1 VLPFRDGI
9 SEAYLAES
17 SLSQGVVMVQ
27 KIDVT
32 IAKLRL
38 LLADVSA
45 KERQYTAVRQQFRG
59 QLRRA
64 IDYSV
69 YGDASLDGTLSLM
82 EEIQQRI
89 VDAEAT
95 LRNLDLVKTRA
106 ERELES
112 LQITKRIEAAKREL
126 QKLLDQQA
134 ALERDG
140 TLAIDDQRQDEE
152 LTLQIR
158 QLRQQINEA
167 SEQAAR
173 TLGRR

>member
-1 VLPFRDGI
+1 
-9 SEAYLAES
+9 
-17 SLSQGVVMVQ
+17 MVQ

-38 LLADVSA
+38 LLADLSA
-45 KERQYTAVRQQFRG
+45 KERQYTAVRQQFRD

-64 IDYSV
+64 VDYSI

-82 EEIQQRI
+82 DEIQQRI

-95 LRNLDLVKTRA
+95 LRNLELVRGRA

-112 LQITKRIEAAKREL
+112 LQLTKRIEGAKAEL
-126 QKLLDQQA
+126 AKLVERQA
-134 ALERDG
+134 ELERETPPTGASDG
-140 TLAIDDQRQDEE
+140 LRQE
-152 LTLQIR
+152 LTEQIR
-158 QLRQQINEA
+158 ELRQQINEA

-173 TLGRR
+173 TIGRR

>member
-1 VLPFRDGI
+1 V
-9 SEAYLAES
+9 
-17 SLSQGVVMVQ
+17 VQ

-45 KERQYTAVRQQFRG
+45 KEAQYNLVRQQFRD
-59 QLRRA
+59 QLRKA
-64 IDYSV
+64 VDYSV

-82 EEIQQRI
+82 GEIHQRMA
-89 VDAEAT
+89 DAEAT
-95 LRNLDLVKTRA
+95 LRDLGLIRARA

-112 LQITKRIEAAKREL
+112 LQLTKRIEAAKDEL
-126 QKLLDQQA
+126 RKLQERQA
-134 ALERDG
+134 ALDRDG
-140 TLAIDDQRQDEE
+140 SNGSAGEE
-152 LTLQIR
+152 LGEQIR

>member
-1 VLPFRDGI
+1 
-9 SEAYLAES
+9 
-17 SLSQGVVMVQ
+17 MVQ

-32 IAKLRL
+32 IARLRL
-38 LLADVSA
+38 LLADVGA
-45 KERQYTAVRQQFRG
+45 KEQQYVVVRQQFRD

-69 YGDASLDGTLSLM
+69 YGDSSLDGTLGLM
-82 EEIQQRI
+82 AEIQQRI
-89 VDAEAT
+89 ADAEGT
-95 LRNLDLVKTRA
+95 LRDLALVRTRA

-112 LQITKRIEAAKREL
+112 LQLTKRIEAAKTELQQLMERQREL
-126 QKLLDQQA
+126 ELAGTPSA
-134 ALERDG
+134 AGEQLG
-140 TLAIDDQRQDEE
+140 A
-152 LTLQIR
+152 QIR

>member
-1 VLPFRDGI
+1 
-9 SEAYLAES
+9 
-17 SLSQGVVMVQ
+17 MQ

-45 KERQYTAVRQQFRG
+45 KEQQYTGVRQQFRD

-64 IDYSV
+64 IEYSI
-69 YGDASLDGTLSLM
+69 YGDGSLDGTLGLM
-82 EEIQQRI
+82 AEIQQR
-89 VDAEAT
+89 VANAEGT
-95 LRNLDLVKTRA
+95 LRDLGLIRARA

-112 LQITKRIEAAKREL
+112 LQLTKRIEAAKTEL
-126 QKLLDQQA
+126 RQLLARQA
-134 ALERDG
+134 ELEQAGALG
-140 TLAIDDQRQDEE
+140 TAGEPLGE
-152 LTLQIR
+152 QIR

-173 TLGRR
+173 TIAKR